1 MTKQIRISY
10 AFMLV
15 LLVLVGWL
23 NMATLLLTTL
33 FCYLSLRVLALGRSK
48 VLGVFLF
55 TLLASSAAIGLV
67 HFTKQ
72 AYVTFPIIAD
82 NTMPKIVEYAN
93 RQGIELP
100 FSDYESLRTVLME
113 EAREQFGRI
122 GGIARTVTFQLVYL
136 IMGVVVAVSLFLNSR
151 LDFDS
156 QPHSDRNN
164 LWAQT
169 ATEIR
174 RRFRTFFE
182 SFARVMGAQLLI
194 SSINTLLT
202 AIFLVVAGMPHAV
215 LLTITTFL
223 CGLLP
228 IIGNLIS
235 NVLITCVAFTVKP
248 ELALIAL
255 TFLITIHKFE
265 YFLNSKIIG
274 DRIKNPMWLTLLAL
288 VLGERLMGIPGMILA
303 PVILHYIKV
312 ETTKQTLSGTGDTKP
327 SPVDETE
334 AETASSV

>member
-1 MTKQIRISY
+1 MTKQVRISY
-10 AFMLV
+10 AFMFI
-15 LLVLVGWL
+15 LLILVGWL
-23 NMATLLLTTL
+23 SMATLLLTTL
-33 FCYLSLRVLALGRSK
+33 FSYLSLRVLSLGRSK
-48 VLGVFLF
+48 TLGVTLFL
-55 TLLASSAAIGLV
+55 LLATTAAIGLI
-67 HFTKQ
+67 FFAKQ

-82 NTMPKIVEYAN
+82 NTIPAIVDYAN
-93 RQGIELP
+93 KNGIELP
-100 FSDYESLRTVLME
+100 FTDYPSLKAVLIQE
-113 EAREQFGRI
+113 GREQFARI
-122 GGIARTVTFQLVYL
+122 GGIARAVTFQVVYL
-136 IMGVVVAVSLFLNSR
+136 IMGIVVAISLFLNSK

-156 QPHSDRNN
+156 QPHADRNN

-174 RRFRTFFE
+174 KRFRVFFE

-194 SSINTLLT
+194 STINTLCT
-202 AIFLVVAGMPHAV
+202 SIFLYAAGVPHAA

-228 IIGNLIS
+228 IVGNLIS
-235 NVLITCVAFTVKP
+235 NTLITGVAFTVKP
-248 ELALIAL
+248 EMAAIAL
-255 TFLITIHKFE
+255 GFLITIHKFE

-312 ETTKQTLSGTGDTKP
+312 ETSKQTLAGTGDTKP
-327 SPVDETE
+327 SEDTQITTP
-334 AETASSV
+334 A

>member
-1 MTKQIRISY
+1 MTKQVRISY
-10 AFMLV
+10 GFMFI
-15 LLVLVGWL
+15 LLILVGWL
-23 NMATLLLTTL
+23 SMATLLLTTL
-33 FCYLSLRVLALGRSK
+33 FCYLSLRVLSLGRSK
-48 VLGVFLF
+48 TLGLILF
-55 TLLASSAAIGLV
+55 TLLASSTAIGLIF
-67 HFTKQ
+67 FTKQ

-82 NTMPKIVEYAN
+82 NTVPAIVDYAN
-93 RQGIELP
+93 KQGIELP
-100 FSDYESLRTVLME
+100 FSDYESLKAVMISE
-113 EAREQFGRI
+113 GKEQFARI
-122 GGIARTVTFQLVYL
+122 GGFARTVTIQAVYL
-136 IMGVVVAVSLFLNSR
+136 IIGIVVAVSLFVNSR

-156 QPHSDRNN
+156 QPHSSRNN
-164 LWAQT
+164 LWAQA

-182 SFARVMGAQLLI
+182 SFARVMGAQMLI

-202 AIFLVVAGMPHAV
+202 AIFLTVAGVPHAA

-228 IIGNLIS
+228 IVGNLIS
-235 NVLITCVAFTVKP
+235 NTLITGVAFTVKP
-248 ELALIAL
+248 ELAVIAL
-255 TFLITIHKFE
+255 CFLITIHKCE

-312 ETTKQTLSGTGDTKP
+312 ETSKQSLADAGDTKS
-327 SPVDETE
+327 SPVDDPETV
-334 AETASSV
+334 TSI

>member
-1 MTKQIRISY
+1 MTKQVRISY
-10 AFMLV
+10 AFMLI
-15 LLVLVGWL
+15 LLILVGWL
-23 NMATLLLTTL
+23 SMATLLLTTL
-33 FCYLSLRVLALGRSK
+33 FSYLSLRVLSLGRSK
-48 VLGVFLF
+48 ALGVMLF

-67 HFTKQ
+67 FFAKQ
-72 AYVTFPIIAD
+72 AYNTFPVIAD
-82 NTMPKIVEYAN
+82 NTVPAIVDYAN
-93 RQGIELP
+93 KQGVELP
-100 FSDYESLRTVLME
+100 FSDYESLKAEMMR
-113 EAREQFGRI
+113 EAKEQSARL
-122 GGIARTVTFQLVYL
+122 GGFARAVTFQVVYL
-136 IMGVVVAVSLFLNSR
+136 IMGIVVAVSLFINSK

-156 QPHSDRNN
+156 QPHADRNN

-182 SFARVMGAQLLI
+182 SFARVMGAQLMI

-202 AIFLVVAGMPHAV
+202 AIFLYAAGVPHAM

-235 NVLITCVAFTVKP
+235 NTLITGVAFTVKP
-248 ELALIAL
+248 ELAAIAL
-255 TFLITIHKFE
+255 GFLITIHKFE

-288 VLGERLMGIPGMILA
+288 ILGERLMGIPGMILA
-303 PVILHYIKV
+303 PVILHYIKI
-312 ETTKQTLSGTGDTKP
+312 ETSKQTLAGTGDTKP
-327 SPVDETE
+327 SPVDDTQ
-334 AETASSV
+334 AATSV

>member
-10 AFMLV
+10 AFMFV
-15 LLVLVGWL
+15 LLLLVGWL
-23 NMATLLLTTL
+23 SMATLLLTIL
-33 FCYLSLRVLALGRSK
+33 FSYLSMRVLSFGQSK
-48 VLGVFLF
+48 SLGVILF
-55 TLLASSAAIGLV
+55 TLVATTAAIGLIF
-67 HFTKQ
+67 FTKQ
-72 AYVTFPIIAD
+72 AYDTFPIIAD
-82 NTMPKIVEYAN
+82 NTVPAIVDYADK
-93 RQGIELP
+93 QGIELP
-100 FSDYESLRTVLME
+100 FSDYESLKAELIR
-113 EAREQFGRI
+113 EAKEQSARL
-122 GGIARTVTFQLVYL
+122 GGFARAITFQVVYL
-136 IMGVVVAVSLFLNSR
+136 IMGIVVAVSLFLNSR

-156 QPHSDRNN
+156 QSQAARNN

-174 RRFRTFFE
+174 KRFRTFFE

-194 SSINTLLT
+194 SSINTVMT
-202 AIFLVVAGMPHAV
+202 AIFLYAAGVPHAA

-235 NVLITCVAFTVKP
+235 NTLITGVAFTVKP
-248 ELALIAL
+248 EMAAIAL
-255 TFLITIHKFE
+255 GFLITIHKFE

-288 VLGERLMGIPGMILA
+288 ILGERLMGIPGMILA

-312 ETTKQTLSGTGDTKP
+312 ETSKQSLDGTGDTKP
-327 SPVDETE
+327 SDDTQVITPPAATH
-334 AETASSV
+334 